1 MPGWA
6 WCPDGGS
13 TFTLPRLVGI
23 GPALRLLLA
32 GETIDA
38 ARAQAIG
45 LVDEVVDVAELDDE
59 VAALAGRLTAG
70 ATSSVRAI
78 KRLVRCQRDR
88 RARAGAGRRGGGTA
102 PGARRARSSAGGWR
116 RSPRGSRPAPRE
128 RDRAVR
134 AGIFRPDLL
143 AGRVALVTGGGTGIG
158 LGIASC
164 LAAAGATVAIASRK
178 PEHLEPAAAELRG
191 RGARVSTVETNVREP
206 EAVAR
211 MVERVTAEHGRLD
224 ILVNNA
230 AGNFY
235 APSAGLSP
243 NAWRAVVETDLYG
256 SFYCAQ
262 AVYPVMKA
270 QGGGRIVS
278 ISMTLHYRGWPLMA
292 HATAAKAGVDALT
305 RTLAL
310 EWAPDRITVNAV
322 APGPIPTEGVKKRVH
337 PARRPR
343 ARRLPDGRV
352 RHPRHPARTL
362 GHARRT
368 SGQMVTFLAGPA
380 GEWITGA
387 IFVVDGGSWL
397 AGGRP

>member
-1 MPGWA
+1 VTEA
-6 WCPDGGS
+6 D
-13 TFTLPRLVGI
+13 
-23 GPALRLLLA
+23 
-32 GETIDA
+32 
-38 ARAQAIG
+38 
-45 LVDEVVDVAELDDE
+45 
-59 VAALAGRLTAG
+59 
-70 ATSSVRAI
+70 
-78 KRLVRCQRDR
+78 
-88 RARAGAGRRGGGTA
+88 
-102 PGARRARSSAGGWR
+102 
-116 RSPRGSRPAPRE
+116 
-128 RDRAVR
+128 

-143 AGRVALVTGGGTGIG
+143 SGRVALVTGGGTGIG
-158 LGIASC
+158 LGIAEC

-178 PEHLEPAAAELRG
+178 PEHLEPAAAQLRAH
-191 RGARVSTVETNVREP
+191 GARVSTVETNVREP
-206 EAVAR
+206 EAVTR
-211 MVERVTAEHGRLD
+211 MVGRVTSEHGRLD

-262 AVYPVMKA
+262 AVYPVMKE

-322 APGPIPTEGVKKRVH
+322 APGPIPTEGVKRAFTPPDARAPDVFRMDEYAASAIPLGRWGT
-337 PARRPR
+337 PA
-343 ARRLPDGRV
+343 DV
-352 RHPRHPARTL
+352 
-362 GHARRT
+362 
-368 SGQMVTFLAGPA
+368 GQMVTFLAGPA

-397 AGGRP
+397 AGGRT